1 MPYSTVV
8 FFNYCPRTWP
18 ARPMLPPASDF
29 LADVKVMPEEW
40 HQATLT
46 VNPRPKVLLP
56 AVDLH
61 VCPSRVFLLPRSL
74 TAPVQVFTPAS
85 HAFVLGESIPVHVQ
99 LTGLVHALREFLP
112 DPKAPGSR
120 APSCIEVTLVRQMCL
135 HVRGGVQPT
144 RVIAGRAVLRT
155 TPPSAMNTSWDGTN
169 ATLDWAGELC
179 SNPDVV
185 VGSFDVGVLQVQV
198 RCRVNH

>member
-1 MPYSTVV
+1 
-8 FFNYCPRTWP
+8 
-18 ARPMLPPASDF
+18 
-29 LADVKVMPEEW
+29 
-40 HQATLT
+40 
-46 VNPRPKVLLP
+46 
-56 AVDLH
+56 
-61 VCPSRVFLLPRSL
+61 
-74 TAPVQVFTPAS
+74 
-85 HAFVLGESIPVHVQ
+85 
-99 LTGLVHALREFLP
+99 
-112 DPKAPGSR
+112 
-120 APSCIEVTLVRQMCL
+120 MCL

-155 TPPSAMNTSWDGTN
+155 TPPNAMNTSWDGTN